1 MAEEKR
7 IITYCEAI
15 REAMCE
21 EMRHDENV
29 FLMGEDIGVYGGCFG
44 VSRGMIE
51 QFGAERVRETP
62 ISETAFMGAAVGAA
76 MLGKRPI
83 VELMFSDFIGVCMDQ
98 VMNQAAKIHY
108 MFGGKSS
115 VPMVLR
121 TPQGGG
127 TGAAA
132 QHSQTLEALF
142 AHIPGLK
149 VAVPGNAYDAKGLLK
164 TAIRDNNPVIFLES
178 KLLYKTECEVPQ
190 EEYTVPFGTAAVR
203 HEGSDATLVSWGR
216 TVQMCMDAA
225 ETLAADGVSCEVID
239 VRTLVPLD
247 INTIIESVKKTHRLV
262 IVHEAVKTG
271 GFGGEIASQVCES
284 EAFSYLTAPIRR
296 VAAADCPVPF
306 SAVLEKACF
315 PDAERV
321 VRAVREIM

>member
-1 MAEEKR
+1 MTKEKR
-7 IITYCEAI
+7 IITYCEAL

-21 EMRHDENV
+21 EMRRDENV

-44 VSRGMIE
+44 VSKGMAE
-51 QFGAERVRETP
+51 EFGAERIRETP
-62 ISETAFMGAAVGAA
+62 ISETAFVGAAVGAA

-98 VMNQAAKIHY
+98 ILNQAAKIHY
-108 MFGGKSS
+108 MFGGKNN

-132 QHSQTLEALF
+132 QHCQTLEAMF

-178 KLLYKTECEVPQ
+178 KLLYKSACEVPE
-190 EEYTVPFGTAAVR
+190 EEYTVPFGSAAIR
-203 HEGSDATLVSWGR
+203 REGGDVTVVSWGR
-216 TVQMCMDAA
+216 MVGLCTDAA
-225 ETLAADGVSCEVID
+225 ETLSADGISCEVID
-239 VRTLVPLD
+239 LRTLVPLD
-247 INTIIESVKKTHRLV
+247 IETVIASVKKTHRLV
-262 IVHEAVKTG
+262 IVQEAVKTG
-271 GFGGEIASQVCES
+271 GFGGEIAARICES
-284 EAFSYLTAPIRR
+284 EAFSYLAAPVRR

-306 SAVLEKACF
+306 SPPLEKACF
-315 PDAERV
+315 PDAERIV
-321 VRAVREIM
+321 QAVREII